1 MNMENIKMN
10 EPHKF
15 VLKLSQKLD
24 LRSSN
29 KHVVLQSLFF
39 SFLLHIE
46 NVRRQHK
53 NNRLKIIIPIWKDE
67 FELPDGSFSDIQ
79 DCIEYIREKH
89 ETVTTIPPIHVF
101 INKISNKLMFK
112 IKDGYKLEWQMP
124 QVMKLFR
131 YTKKIKR
138 QNLEIEQSPE
148 VIKVALVQCNLVDN
162 QYQQKI

>member
-39 SFLLHIE
+39 LFLLHIE

-53 NNRLKIIIPIWKDE
+53 NNRLKIIIPMWKDE
-67 FELPDGSFSDIQ
+67 FELPDGLFQI
-79 DCIEYIREKH
+79 
-89 ETVTTIPPIHVF
+89 
-101 INKISNKLMFK
+101 FK
-112 IKDGYKLEWQMP
+112 IVLNILGKS
-124 QVMKLFR
+124 
-131 YTKKIKR
+131 TK
-138 QNLEIEQSPE
+138 Q
-148 VIKVALVQCNLVDN
+148 
-162 QYQQKI
+162 